1 MLKSS
6 LIFWSD
12 FSNPQCELADKQIFT
27 AGKDDLPLVALRY
40 PSCFIQINMWL
51 ILNHFLNEHV

>member
-40 PSCFIQINMWL
+40 QNGI
-51 ILNHFLNEHV
+51 

>member
-12 FSNPQCELADKQIFT
+12 FSNQQCEPLLADKQIFT

-40 PSCFIQINMWL
+40 QNGI
-51 ILNHFLNEHV
+51 